1 MTIDVRFNLLRG
13 EFNLDVR
20 FTIPNTGV
28 TAVFG
33 PSGCGKTT
41 LLRAMAGL
49 EYCQQGFLSLDGDIW
64 HDDRRFVPTHQRSL
78 GYVFQEA
85 NLFPHLS
92 VQGNLEYGYK
102 RLPMDLRTLEFDKI
116 VTLLGLDS
124 LLHRLPSQLSGG
136 ERQRVAVGRA
146 LLTSP
151 RLLLMDEPMSAL
163 DTNSKNEIYPFLE
176 RLHQELAIPV
186 LYVSHSLDEVAR
198 LGNHLIVMEAGQVL
212 ASGPI
217 ANMFTRSDLP
227 LIHGQGAESL
237 IEAQVSWHD
246 DEFQLTYLT
255 FAGGQFT
262 VPRTDVPQGRAVRL
276 RVPAR
281 DVSLTLQRQSD
292 TSILNIFPATV
303 EDIVEES
310 PAQLTIRLNANGV
323 VILSRITRKSAAVL
337 ELEKGKAVYAQIKS
351 VAILA

>member
-1 MTIDVRFNLLRG
+1 MTIDVRFSLQRG
-13 EFNLDVR
+13 EFTLDVR
-20 FTIPNTGV
+20 FTLPESGI

-41 LLRAMAGL
+41 LLRAIAGL
-49 EYCQQGFLSLDGDIW
+49 EHCQHGYISLKGDVW
-64 HDDRRFVPTHQRSL
+64 HDDRRLLATHQRPL

-92 VQGNLEYGYK
+92 VRGNLEYGYK
-102 RLPMDLRTLEFDKI
+102 RLAVEQRSVEYDR
-116 VTLLGLDS
+116 VVSLLNLDS
-124 LLHRLPSQLSGG
+124 LLHRLPLHLSGG
-136 ERQRVAVGRA
+136 ERQRVAIGRA

-163 DTNSKNEIYPFLE
+163 DTQSKNEIYPFLE

-198 LGNHLIVMEAGQVL
+198 LGNHLILMEAGRVL

-217 ANMFTRSDLP
+217 AEIFTRSDLS

-237 IEAQVSWHD
+237 IEAQVSGHD
-246 DEFQLTYLT
+246 DEFHLTYVS
-255 FAGGQFT
+255 FAGGQFA
-262 VPRTDVPQGRAVRL
+262 VPRTDVAQGRAVRL
-276 RVPAR
+276 RVLAR
-281 DVSLTLQRQSD
+281 DVSLTLRRQSD

-303 EDIVEES
+303 EDIVEEN

-323 VILSRITRKSAAVL
+323 IILSRITRKSAAVL
-337 ELEKGKAVYAQIKS
+337 ALEKGKAIYAQVKS